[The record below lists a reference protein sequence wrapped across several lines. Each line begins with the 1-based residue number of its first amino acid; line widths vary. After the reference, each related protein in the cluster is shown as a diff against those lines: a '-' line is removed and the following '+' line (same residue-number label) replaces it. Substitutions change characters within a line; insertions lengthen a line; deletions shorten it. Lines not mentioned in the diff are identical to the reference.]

1 MATIIRMTPDE
12 LREAAEFIVTQRES
26 ISNEVNALISKI
38 NETADGWE
46 GAAQSSFLDSFE
58 NNFKPVLEKDFP
70 EMLTGLSE
78 QLRAAADAIEDADE
92 QVASALRG

>member
-1 MATIIRMTPDE
+1 MATIRMTPDE
-12 LREAAEFIVTQRES
+12 LREAAEFIITQRES
-26 ISNEVNALISKI
+26 ISNEVNALVSKV